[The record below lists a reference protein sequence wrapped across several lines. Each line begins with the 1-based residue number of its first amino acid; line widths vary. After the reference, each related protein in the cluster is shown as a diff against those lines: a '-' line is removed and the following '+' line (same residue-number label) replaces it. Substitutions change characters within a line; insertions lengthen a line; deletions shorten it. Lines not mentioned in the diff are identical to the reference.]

1 MCILFYAHAC
11 GARMRDSA
19 GCVKDVLRT
28 SFTHPAGLWR
38 SAARIFHTS
47 SQFLAQRRAHLSYI
61 QPASGAAPRASFIHP
76 VSSWRSAA
84 RIFHTSSQFLAQRH
98 AHLSYI
104 QPASGA
110 AQPRKRT
117 ARTLRIGCPL
127 YGRLPGGVV
136 DAEELPPL

>member
-1 MCILFYAHAC
+1 MCC
-11 GARMRDSA
+11 
-19 GCVKDVLRT
+19 
-28 SFTHPAGLWR
+28 
-38 SAARIFHTS
+38 
-47 SQFLAQRRAHLSYI
+47 AHLSHI

-136 DAEELPPL
+136 DAEELPPLAESARCMSHTSASMAALSAAAPGTGRPKDLKRAARAFIASCFLPEPERSL

>member
-61 QPASGAAPRASFIHP
+61 QSVPGAAPRASFIHP
-76 VSSWRSAA
+76 AGLWRGSATQT
-84 RIFHTSSQFLAQRH
+84 H
-98 AHLSYI
+98 
-104 QPASGA
+104 GEN
-110 AQPRKRT
+110 
-117 ARTLRIGCPL
+117 
-127 YGRLPGGVV
+127 
-136 DAEELPPL
+136 AEDRMPSLWEITWRRG